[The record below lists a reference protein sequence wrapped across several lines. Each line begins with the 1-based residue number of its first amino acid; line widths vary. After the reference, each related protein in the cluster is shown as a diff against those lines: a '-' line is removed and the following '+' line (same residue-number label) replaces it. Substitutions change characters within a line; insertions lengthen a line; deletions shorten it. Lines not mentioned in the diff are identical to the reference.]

1 MKIDAIVYQSNTGHT
16 KQYAALLSKEIN
28 IPYYSIEESLTTLQK
43 GSSIIYL
50 GWIHAKNII
59 GYKKANKKYQI
70 KAICAVGL
78 CDTNS
83 LVREVREKNNIE
95 ESIPLFTLQGGI
107 KKDELKGMNRF
118 ILNLLIKALEKD
130 DDISPEDQR
139 ALCLLKT
146 DANYVKKENLSLF
159 LTWFKEN

>member
-1 MKIDAIVYQSNTGHT
+1 MRIDAIVYQSNTGHT
-16 KQYAALLSKEIN
+16 KQYASLLSEELN
-28 IPYYSIEESLTTLQK
+28 LPYISLEESLSTLKK
-43 GSSIIYL
+43 GSSIVYL

-59 GYKKANKKYQI
+59 GYKKAKKKYSI

-83 LVREVREKNNIE
+83 LTKEIREKNNIDP
-95 ESIPLFTLQGGI
+95 STPLFTLQGGI
-107 KKDELKGMNRF
+107 KKDELKKMDRF

-139 ALCLLKT
+139 ALFLLKK
-146 DANYVKKENLSLF
+146 DDNYVKKENLRTF
-159 LTWFKEN
+159 LSWFKEN

>member
-16 KQYAALLSKEIN
+16 EQYASLLSKEIN
-28 IPYYSIEESLTTLQK
+28 IPYYSIKESLTTLQK

-50 GWIHAKNII
+50 GWIHAKKIV
-59 GYKKANKKYQI
+59 GYKKAKKKYQI

-107 KKDELKGMNRF
+107 KKDELKGMDRF

-130 DDISPEDQR
+130 DDISLEDQR

-159 LTWFKEN
+159 LTWFRDN